1 MKEEKEKRIDT
12 KKEKEIKTG
21 DVTMHE
27 TEELADAFPEKT
39 GDNLIFLDN
48 PKLRKEY
55 LDCMRY
61 LLMQITDF
69 GFAQEEELGRSI
81 ISHTKYRLK
90 TRESILAKME
100 RKKRELTEENVF
112 TYINDLAGIRVICL
126 FLDDIYRVRDFVREL
141 PGITIVKEKDFVKK
155 PKNSGYQS
163 LHMIVQFANGKKV
176 EIQLRTI
183 GMDFW
188 SVLEYQLQ
196 YKKHHKKGKQL
207 KKELFSCAID
217 VRNMDQRM
225 LDLRQSIENV

>member
-1 MKEEKEKRIDT
+1 M
-12 KKEKEIKTG
+12 
-21 DVTMHE
+21 
-27 TEELADAFPEKT
+27 
-39 GDNLIFLDN
+39 
-48 PKLRKEY
+48 
-55 LDCMRY
+55 
-61 LLMQITDF
+61 
-69 GFAQEEELGRSI
+69 
-81 ISHTKYRLK
+81 
-90 TRESILAKME
+90 
-100 RKKRELTEENVF
+100 
-112 TYINDLAGIRVICL
+112 
-126 FLDDIYRVRDFVREL
+126 RDFVREL

>member
-1 MKEEKEKRIDT
+1 
-12 KKEKEIKTG
+12 
-21 DVTMHE
+21 
-27 TEELADAFPEKT
+27 
-39 GDNLIFLDN
+39 
-48 PKLRKEY
+48 
-55 LDCMRY
+55 
-61 LLMQITDF
+61 
-69 GFAQEEELGRSI
+69 
-81 ISHTKYRLK
+81 
-90 TRESILAKME
+90 ME

-163 LHMIVQFANGKKV
+163 LHMIVQFANEKKV

>member
-27 TEELADAFPEKT
+27 TEEPADVFPEKT
-39 GDNLIFLDN
+39 GDNLIFLDD

-61 LLMQITDF
+61 LLTQITDF

-112 TYINDLAGIRVICL
+112 IYINDLAGIRVICL

-141 PGITIVKEKDFVKK
+141 PGITICEKTEKQWLSK
-155 PKNSGYQS
+155 PAYD
-163 LHMIVQFANGKKV
+163 
-176 EIQLRTI
+176 RTI
-183 GMDFW
+183 
-188 SVLEYQLQ
+188 
-196 YKKHHKKGKQL
+196 
-207 KKELFSCAID
+207 C
-217 VRNMDQRM
+217 
-225 LDLRQSIENV
+225 